1 MKKFRM
7 LIFMMLAMG
16 SVHAGAQTQYSAI
29 AGASPHLVKTGR
41 YGTQATQNSK
51 PAPIE
56 QASHPTVTR
65 INDDDSTST
74 AKGTQKVKQGVKEVG
89 EGIGQAA
96 SSGWK
101 NVSSSASKTW
111 KKVRK
116 GAAQSWKNA
125 GDDAR
130 KVGKGA
136 GTFFHKLGKGISDA
150 FKKDSTDTGK

>member
-7 LIFMMLAMG
+7 LIFMMFAMG
-16 SVHAGAQTQYSAI
+16 SVHMNAQAQYSAI

-41 YGTQATQNSK
+41 YGTQATQSSK
-51 PAPIE
+51 PASIE

-65 INDDDSTST
+65 IDDDSAST
-74 AKGTQKVKQGVKEVG
+74 AKGTQKVKNGVKEIG

-101 NVSSSASKTW
+101 NANNSASKTW

-116 GAAQSWKNA
+116 GATQSWKNA